1 MVTVHD
7 TPGQAPTYDLFLPH
21 ATSASEPTGTRGAVS
36 RAPARLRIL
45 LAEDEPLVQGA
56 AVAML
61 ESLGHQVTPCG
72 DGRAAVEAFAE
83 RRRELDLVLLDM
95 VMPQMSGSEVFDRIR
110 AIDPKIRVLLSSGY
124 TLDSETQGLL
134 ARGAAGFVQK
144 PYRIDELAR
153 AIARALA

>member
-1 MVTVHD
+1 MTVNG
-7 TPGQAPTYDLFLPH
+7 TPGKGPTYDLLLPH
-21 ATSASEPTGTRGAVS
+21 ATSASERTGAKGAVS

-45 LAEDEPLVQGA
+45 LAEDEPLVLGA

-61 ESLGHQVTPCG
+61 ESLGHEVTPCK

-83 RRRELDLVLLDM
+83 RWRELDLVLLDM
-95 VMPQMSGSEVFDRIR
+95 VMPEMSGSNVFDRIK
-110 AIDPKIRVLLSSGY
+110 AIDPKVKVLLSSGY
-124 TLDSETQGLL
+124 TLDGEAQGLL